1 MSFFLNKKVLVT
13 GGAGYIGSHMVIK
26 LIEAG
31 YEPIVVDNFANSSPK
46 SLERVSQITGKKV
59 ISYEVDLRDADGI
72 DEIFSNHAFDSVIH
86 FAGLKAVGE
95 SKQQPLE
102 YYDNNLISTI
112 TLLEIMKKYSVHK
125 LIFSS
130 SATVYDP
137 KNTSP
142 LSESASLGP
151 INPYGQTKLMAET
164 ILSDIAAR
172 GDWRICA
179 LRYFNPIGAHHSGL
193 LGESPNG
200 PPNNLLP
207 YVSQAAIG
215 KHEMVSVFGDDYD
228 TFDGTG
234 VRDYIHVEDLATGHL
249 AALQKIDNL
258 IGFNAYNLGTGVGTS
273 VLELI
278 QIFRD
283 ISGKDIPYK
292 LTDRRPGDIATVIA
306 DPTKANL
313 ELEWHS
319 IKSVEDAC
327 TDSWRWQSQN
337 PNGFED

>member
-1 MSFFLNKKVLVT
+1 MSFLLNKKVLVT

-46 SLERVSQITGKKV
+46 SIERVSQITGKKV
-59 ISYEVDLRDADGI
+59 TIFESDLRNTNAI
-72 DEIFSNHAFDSVIH
+72 EEIFKNHIFDSVIH

-95 SKQQPLE
+95 INQKPLE

-112 TLLEIMKKYSVHK
+112 KLLEVMKKYDVHK
-125 LIFSS
+125 LVFSS
-130 SATVYDP
+130 SATVYNP

-142 LSESASLGP
+142 LTESASLGP
-151 INPYGQTKLMAET
+151 TNPYGHTKLMAET
-164 ILSDIAAR
+164 ILSDVAT
-172 GDWRICA
+172 GGGWRICA
-179 LRYFNPIGAHHSGL
+179 LRYFNPIGAHNSGL

-207 YVSQAAIG
+207 YISQVAIG
-215 KHEMVSVFGDDYD
+215 KHEVVSVFGNDYD
-228 TFDGTG
+228 TPDGTESEI
-234 VRDYIHVEDLATGHL
+234 IHVDDLATGHL
-249 AALQKIDNL
+249 AALQKVDML
-258 IGFNAYNLGTGVGTS
+258 DGFNAYNLGTGIGTS

-278 QIFRD
+278 QIFRN

-292 LTDRRPGDIATVIA
+292 TTERRPGDIATVIA
-306 DPTKANL
+306 DPGKANL
-313 ELEWHS
+313 ELGWHS
-319 IKSVEDAC
+319 FKSVEDAC
-327 TDSWRWQSQN
+327 IDSWRWQIQN